1 MIWEVFRQEG
11 RGKYHTHCGNVHAP
25 DREMAL
31 MFAQIQHGRRRPT
44 HSLWVVPKEEIGE
57 IDAEETHFGGTTDKS
72 YRWAMTFN
80 TDENFAEEIA
90 ASQRE
95 QEQAERERARRSE
108 KNERVEETG
117 QAEKAEPVEE
127 AENA

>member
-1 MIWEVFRQEG
+1 MIWEVFRQEQ

-25 DREMAL
+25 DKEMAL

-44 HSLWVVPKEEIGE
+44 HSLWVTPREEIGE
-57 IDAEETHFGGTTDKS
+57 VDAEETPFGGTTDKS

-80 TDENFAEEIA
+80 TDEDFAAEIA

-95 QEQAERERARRSE
+95 QEAAERERAE
-108 KNERVEETG
+108 QADDAERGGSDAEQGTEEG
-117 QAEKAEPVEE
+117 ESA
-127 AENA
+127 